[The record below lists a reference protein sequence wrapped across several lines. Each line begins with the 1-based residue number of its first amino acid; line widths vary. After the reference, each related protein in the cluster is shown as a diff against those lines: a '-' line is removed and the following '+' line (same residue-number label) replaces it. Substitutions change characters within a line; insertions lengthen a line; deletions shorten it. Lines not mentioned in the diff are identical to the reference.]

1 MPGQPSHSEALND
14 LPNLRHL
21 RAFILTAEFRSVKR
35 AAEAVHLSQ
44 PAVTQAIGKLEAR
57 FGVDFFYRCKTGMY
71 LTNYGEAF
79 CRRISRALREI
90 DRACAESD
98 DLMQDV
104 AESTISRMV
113 STAQLRTIIAIADQ
127 GNFTLAARA
136 LGVSQP
142 SVQRTARSLEH
153 LLGSR
158 LFSRSRLG
166 VGLSPRGERFA
177 RGAKLAIREIELA
190 FDDLEHM
197 RDHKV
202 GRISI
207 GANPLA
213 RACIVPLAVTRLLN
227 RYPDVHIRIIEGAYK
242 DLIRGLWVGD
252 LDVVVG
258 ALRSPPPLPDLDEQQ
273 LFTDS
278 QSVVVR
284 HGHPLTRLN
293 RVTLSDTV
301 GYPWIVPRPGTP
313 TRAHFHSIFR
323 DRALSEPKRLLEVSS
338 HVSVCTLLSQ
348 SDRVTLLSNQQV
360 QEEERLGRLHILPIE
375 LPETRRTIG
384 ITTRNDW
391 EPSEPQVE
399 LIRELE
405 RVGRVSGDNAAL
417 HESSARRAAL
427 PSAHAPAAR
436 AG

>member
-1 MPGQPSHSEALND
+1 MPGQPSQITTLND

-21 RAFILTAEFRSVKR
+21 RALTLTAELRSVKR
-35 AAEAVHLSQ
+35 AAEVVHLSQ

-71 LTNYGEAF
+71 LTTYGEAF
-79 CRRISRALREI
+79 CRRIERALVEI
-90 DRACAESD
+90 DRACIPDEGGAAGQA
-98 DLMQDV
+98 L
-104 AESTISRMV
+104 SRMV

-136 LGVSQP
+136 LQVSQP

-153 LLGSR
+153 LLGTQ

-177 RGAKLAIREIELA
+177 RGAKLATREIELA

-197 RDHKV
+197 RDHKI

-242 DLIRGLWVGD
+242 DLVRGLWVGD

-258 ALRSPPPLPDLDEQQ
+258 ALRAPPPLPDLEERP

-284 HGHPLTRLN
+284 HDHPLTRLN

-301 GYPWIVPRPGTP
+301 GYPWIVPRHGTP
-313 TRAHFHSIFR
+313 TREHFHNIFR

-338 HVSVCTLLSQ
+338 HVSVCNLLGQ

-360 QEEERLGRLHILPIE
+360 QEEERLGRLHVLPVE

-384 ITTRNDW
+384 ITMRKGWD
-391 EPSEPQVE
+391 PSEPQLE
-399 LIRELE
+399 LIGEIE
-405 RVGRVSGDNAAL
+405 
-417 HESSARRAAL
+417 
-427 PSAHAPAAR
+427 R
-436 AG
+436 AGAEAMAEMDAGYLRAGLARPAV